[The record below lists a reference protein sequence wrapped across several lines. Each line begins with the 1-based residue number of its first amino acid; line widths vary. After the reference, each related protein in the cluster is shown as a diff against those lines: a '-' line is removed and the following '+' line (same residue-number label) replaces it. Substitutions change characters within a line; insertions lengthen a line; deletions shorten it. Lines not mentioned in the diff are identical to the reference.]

1 MLHNSIKKTVIL
13 FIIINNILILSV
25 NAQKKRIKSQFS
37 QQDLEM
43 NKVYDE
49 TFHFWKYNNIKILS
63 QKDTLFPPYFI
74 DDRNYKGLINYGIQF
89 KSKDFRNFY
98 YLEGRYMYFLKV
110 DFLKVLF
117 NPNNNII
124 EIEGYITGGWGDL
137 AIKEQREKG
146 IENYV
151 DVFLGEKKD
160 TIKKLYYSSVVNE
173 EFIEVTL
180 DQNQV
185 DETTILDTF
194 PAFYFKNYS
203 YYRTKESKGKRFFK
217 IKGKITSNTLLAFG
231 DTYCYSEIFDIGSMV
246 FYPNKNKRKK
256 IKNEKKPAYR
266 TLIVNNVL
274 LSKKEEVK
282 ETNYYTYT
290 KEAENYIVKRQY
302 VKAKEQYIALH
313 KKYPILFAR
322 DLHNA
327 IRCAVF
333 SRDYENAFNWAELLA
348 KKGLGVNYFNAKVLA
363 PLKRNKQWDSFS
375 EKYDS
380 IYNEFQNNKNTKL
393 KQEIE
398 KLVNEDQADY
408 GLANRKGPKIL
419 FETTERV
426 TDKLIALL
434 KKEGYPSE
442 EKIGVYTKNDTILIQ
457 SPEFQVLI
465 RHAIQQTPKNLDDL
479 KSLLDIA
486 IKNLEYDNER
496 SVNNILFNNS
506 CFHIYKGN
514 LYNSKS
520 CGDNE
525 LMVRQMKF
533 MFNNPYD
540 FIIHNDNFVVTEY
553 NKENPEEYD
562 TFYKEQF
569 NFIMKLTDDWEFYLN
584 N

>member
-1 MLHNSIKKTVIL
+1 MKNIISIIFFLFFTLLINHSANSQSDR
-13 FIIINNILILSV
+13 LSK
-25 NAQKKRIKSQFS
+25 NYSSKDFEK
-37 QQDLEM
+37 
-43 NKVYDE
+43 NKVFDQ
-49 TFHFWKYNNIKILS
+49 TYNLWQYKNKLFPN
-63 QKDTLFPPYFI
+63 KNDTLPHPYFV
-74 DDRNYKGLINYGIQF
+74 DDRNYKGIINYGIKF
-89 KSKDFRNFY
+89 RSKDYRNFDFI
-98 YLEGRYMYFLKV
+98 ENHYMYFLKI
-110 DFLKVLF
+110 DFEKVLF
-117 NPNNNII
+117 NSKDSII
-124 EIEGYITGGWGDL
+124 EIEGYVSGGWGDL
-137 AIKEQREKG
+137 VSGKKESS
-146 IENYV
+146 IENKI
-151 DVFLGEKKD
+151 DVFLGRKED
-160 TIKKLYYSSVVNE
+160 TIKKLYYSRVVNE

-180 DQNQV
+180 NNQLVDQ
-185 DETTILDTF
+185 TTILDSF
-194 PAFYFKNYS
+194 PAFYFENYS
-203 YYRTKESKGKRFFK
+203 HFRTKESKRKRFFK

-231 DTYCYSEIFDIGSMV
+231 GRNCYAEIFDIGSMV

-256 IKNEKKPAYR
+256 IKNEKKPAYK
-266 TLIVNNVL
+266 TLIANNVL

-282 ETNYYTYT
+282 EVNYYTYT
-290 KEAENYIVKRQY
+290 KEAENYIIKRQY
-302 VKAKEQYIALH
+302 AKAKEQYLALH

-333 SRDYENAFNWAELLA
+333 SRDYENAFYWAEKIA
-348 KKGLGVNYFNAKVLA
+348 KKGVSINYFNAKVLV

-434 KKEGYPSE
+434 KNEGYPSE

-465 RHAIQQTPKNLDDL
+465 RHAIQQNPKNLDDL

-496 SVNNILFNNS
+496 SANNILFNNS

-525 LMVRQMKF
+525 LMVGQMKF
-533 MFNNPYD
+533 MFNNPYN
-540 FIIHNDNFVVTEY
+540 FIIHNNNFIVTEY